1 MKRVA
6 IVTDSTADIPPEVA
20 AKRGIRVIPCQLLIE
35 GRVYRDGVD
44 MQAAEFYRILRED
57 KIVPTTSQP
66 ATGDFI
72 SAYQDLSRTAES
84 IVSIH
89 ISGALSGTVEFAHTA
104 IAQMDAQAVRGIH
117 VVDSRLVSMAMGL
130 VVLAAADMAE
140 RGLDATEIVARVNA
154 LCPKVRALFV
164 VDTLKYLHRGGRI
177 GGAERFFGSL
187 LSIRPLLQIVDGKV
201 EALEKTRTKQRAL
214 ARLIEV
220 MGEWIGSARKL
231 HLAIAHADALED
243 AMHLKVGI
251 EEYFHQ
257 SVPYVCEFTPV
268 VGVHAGPGVVGAAFY
283 SEE

>member
-140 RGLDATEIVARVNA
+140 RGLDATEIVARVDA